1 MKRLITLTLAA
12 LIAAPLFAQPD
23 KPEHLRQKKEKVD
36 AMKAAFITQELDLT
50 PEEAQTFWPVFNEM
64 DKKIEA
70 YRLKEAEQRM
80 KMLEE
85 GKTLDDLSDDEV
97 KKMMEKRFDDE
108 AAILEIKQAYH
119 DRYLKILGV
128 KRTAKLYMAER
139 KFQRELMR
147 KMRKPPQGKREHQHK
162 E

>member
-1 MKRLITLTLAA
+1 
-12 LIAAPLFAQPD
+12 
-23 KPEHLRQKKEKVD
+23 LREKKEKVD
-36 AMKAAFITQELDLT
+36 AMKAAFITQELELT

-70 YRLKEAEQRM
+70 YRLKDREQRM
-80 KMLEE
+80 KMREE
-85 GKTLDDLSDDEV
+85 GKTFDDLSDEEV

-108 AAILEIKQAYH
+108 AAILEVKKSYH
-119 DRYLKILGV
+119 DRYIKILGV

-147 KMRKPPQGKREHQHK
+147 KTRKPPQGKREHQYK
-162 E
+162 D